1 MEDRN
6 RNNEAGMMR
15 RGGSGGAHG
24 MYWPP
29 ASPEDKEVLI
39 ESRTV
44 GGGAPSSKRVVTA
57 FQQDKGTEDDGGGDV
72 VVFEQ
77 SDLHSTTFPIMTD
90 LRRNSL
96 LCDVTIKLNEADW
109 AFGAHRVILA
119 ATCKSQLPMQAL
131 FLSTFDDICRLCA
144 RRLENSQRLL
154 MQNFYINHAALI
166 FQSLT
171 FTPCSPMTCWSQNKM

>member
-1 MEDRN
+1 
-6 RNNEAGMMR
+6 MR
-15 RGGSGGAHG
+15 RGGGGGGAHG

-44 GGGAPSSKRVVTA
+44 SKAGCSKRL
-57 FQQDKGTEDDGGGDV
+57 QEKPKHHDDDGDV

-90 LRRNSL
+90 LRRNNL
-96 LCDVTIKLNEADW
+96 LCDVTIKLNGADW

-119 ATCKSQLPMQAL
+119 ATCKLIILM
-131 FLSTFDDICRLCA
+131 TFHIFFTIFAIFNPLC
-144 RRLENSQRLL
+144 
-154 MQNFYINHAALI
+154 
-166 FQSLT
+166 
-171 FTPCSPMTCWSQNKM
+171 